1 MHYLRFY
8 CHCAQ
13 QKDARRVG
21 RDCYR
26 TTMGRLGLYEEAL
39 TESAI
44 GAFFD
49 VYKTLGFGFLEN
61 VYVNA
66 LQYELVE
73 RGHKVALQ
81 FGVCVS
87 YKGREIARQRLDLVV
102 DNKLVIEI
110 KSAYDLHPL
119 LHASFTTTFEP
130 PISKLACYFIS
141 DRNHE

>member
-49 VYKTLGFGFLEN
+49 VYNTFGFGFLEN

-73 RGHKVALQ
+73 RGHKVARRSVYAL
-81 FGVCVS
+81 VTRA
-87 YKGREIARQRLDLVV
+87 REIARQRLDLVV

-110 KSAYDLHPL
+110 KSAYDLHPA
-119 LHASFTTTFEP
+119 AS
-130 PISKLACYFIS
+130 
-141 DRNHE
+141 R